1 VRRVGTPV
9 RGHRGAVIKGGAKG
23 HNKMMAKA
31 GMLGRNKHNLSLSSP
46 PPPLP
51 SVDLLTN
58 CGEEK
63 FECSFMEE

>member
-46 PPPLP
+46 PPPYP
-51 SVDLLTN
+51 LLT
-58 CGEEK
+58 C
-63 FECSFMEE
+63 